1 MGEQRM
7 ILIKRTFAV
16 SVLATLITSNLNAA
30 GFAVSVNSASGVG
43 NANAGVAAIAEDAST
58 IFYNPAGLSKLEGKQ
73 VVVAGHFVSATSQ
86 FTNNGSLLNPDLG
99 GTAISGGD
107 EDGAGSA
114 FVPNFYYA
122 NQLNDKWT
130 FGLGINAPF
139 ASSTEY
145 SDTWVGRY
153 QATES
158 EIKTI
163 NINPSVSFKANEK
176 LSVGFGVNVQYI
188 EAELANQLDSAAI
201 CVAALLAVS
210 ADPTACT
217 NDTFG
222 MTAIGDVSTDSSQS
236 LSGDDWSFGW
246 NFGLLYD
253 MSDDTRLGFA
263 YRSSV
268 EHTVTG
274 TADFTRSAELDAFLT
289 FATSNAFTDSAA
301 SVGVDLPETLSLS
314 VYHTLN
320 SKWAMMADVTWTKW
334 TSFDELVVNFDNVEQ
349 PSATV
354 PENWENSLRYSV
366 GANYQADAKW
376 LYRVGV
382 ALDESPISS
391 AEDRTARIPGNDRV
405 WLSFGFGYKTSDTMS
420 IDVGYAHVF
429 IKDGPINNTD
439 AFGHT
444 LTGNYES
451 SADILSAQVNWKF

>member
-1 MGEQRM
+1 M
-7 ILIKRTFAV
+7 ILIKRIFAV
-16 SVLATLITSNLNAA
+16 SVLATLITTNLNAA

-73 VVVAGHFVSATSQ
+73 VVIAGHFVSATAE
-86 FTNNGSLLNPDLG
+86 FTNNGSTTNAVFPTG
-99 GTAISGGD
+99 GGAISGGD

-139 ASSTEY
+139 GSSTEY

-188 EAELANQLDSAAI
+188 EASLANQLDSAAI
-201 CVAALLAVS
+201 CLAAGGGA
-210 ADPTACT
+210 ACLD
-217 NDTFG
+217 NTFS
-222 MTAIGDVSTDSSQS
+222 MTAVGDVTTDSSQS

-253 MSDDTRLGFA
+253 INDDTRLGFA

-274 TADFTRSAELDAFLT
+274 TADFTRSAELNAFLG
-289 FATSNAFTDSAA
+289 AVGSNAFTDTAA
-301 SVGVDLPETLSLS
+301 SVGVDMPETLSLS
-314 VYHTLN
+314 VYHTV
-320 SKWAMMADVTWTKW
+320 SPKWAMMADVTWTKW
-334 TSFDELVVNFDNVEQ
+334 VSFDELVVNFDNVEQ
-349 PSATV
+349 PSATI
-354 PENWENSLRYSV
+354 PEHWENSLRYSV

-391 AEDRTARIPGNDRV
+391 AEDRTARIPGNDRI
-405 WLSFGFGYKTSDTMS
+405 WLSFGFGYKTSDSMS
-420 IDVGYAHVF
+420 IDVGYSHVF

-444 LTGNYES
+444 LTGNYEA